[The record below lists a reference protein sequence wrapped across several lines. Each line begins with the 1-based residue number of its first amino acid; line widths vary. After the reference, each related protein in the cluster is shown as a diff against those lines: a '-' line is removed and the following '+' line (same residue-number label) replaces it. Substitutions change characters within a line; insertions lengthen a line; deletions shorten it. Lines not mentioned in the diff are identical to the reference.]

1 MIHYSLI
8 FSEGRSQT
16 GKGLNGVMIFD
27 HSIELLMEII
37 FRIQKLHYYKKR
49 NDSFYYTKI
58 RTLW

>member
-37 FRIQKLHYYKKR
+37 FRIQKLLYYIQK
-49 NDSFYYTKI
+49 T
-58 RTLW
+58 